1 MNGSG
6 AAVSMLEV
14 QEPLNAVTTYER
26 VRVEESLNAMKAYV
40 GTRVRV
46 QVGA

>member
-1 MNGSG
+1 M
-6 AAVSMLEV
+6 
-14 QEPLNAVTTYER
+14 NAVTTYER